1 MKIPFD
7 SDGAVDSL
15 VHVIHGGK
23 VQAMGFRFLDD
34 DLIVTACHCLPRRR
48 GKVVLPNPD
57 DPGRDRLLVRL
68 RRWQGEEEALA
79 LIRSA
84 NPCSDLAIL
93 ANHTA
98 SGAGIEPGRQD
109 QLWTLLETRVPARM
123 SVVSTVSA
131 DPGVGHPVYIFTHRG
146 AWVQG
151 EARRSSIRLNQGSAI
166 ESGTSGAPVFDSRGR
181 VLGVISTSTFD
192 MGNAR
197 MCRLSENLPGWALR
211 LARRRLR
218 PGRPSLM

>member
-7 SDGAVDSL
+7 EERAIGSL
-15 VHVIHGGK
+15 VHIVHGRK

-34 DLIVTACHCLPRRR
+34 DLIVTACHCLPRRM
-48 GKVVLPNPD
+48 GKVILPSPD
-57 DPGRDRLLVRL
+57 DPGGDRLLVLL
-68 RRWQGEEEALA
+68 RRWQGQEEAFA

-84 NPCSDLAIL
+84 DPCSDLAIL

-98 SGAGIEPGRQD
+98 SGAGIEPERQE

-123 SVVSTVSA
+123 SVGSSVSA
-131 DPGVGHPVYIFTHRG
+131 DPGVGQPVYIFTHRG
-146 AWVQG
+146 AWIQG

-166 ESGTSGAPVFDSRGR
+166 ESGTSGAPVFDTRGR
-181 VLGVISTSTFD
+181 GGGVISTSTFD

-211 LARRRLR
+211 LARRRPQ
-218 PGRPSLM
+218 PGRSSPT